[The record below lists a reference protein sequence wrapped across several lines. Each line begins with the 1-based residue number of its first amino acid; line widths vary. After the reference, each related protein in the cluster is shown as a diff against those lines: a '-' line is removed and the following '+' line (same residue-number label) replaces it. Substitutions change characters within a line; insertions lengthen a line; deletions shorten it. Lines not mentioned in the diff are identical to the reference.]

1 MNCLTELKSPACNI
15 FMKKTRLNYPQRVPS
30 SFLAWGGAAI
40 SALLLAASPL
50 LAAPTVKTISG
61 GPSAGSPSRFGYVDG
76 DTAALAKFHTPI
88 GLVLD
93 SSGNFLFVADRDNNA
108 IRELDLAGNQ
118 TFTFTTE
125 NIDHPEASA
134 SNSRLMVL

>member
-1 MNCLTELKSPACNI
+1 
-15 FMKKTRLNYPQRVPS
+15 MKTIRLNHPQRVPS
-30 SFLAWGGAAI
+30 SFLGWGGAAV

-50 LAAPTVKTISG
+50 VAAPTVTTISG

-76 DTAALAKFHTPI
+76 DTAALAKFRTPI

-93 SSGNFLFVADRDNNA
+93 SSGNLFVADRDNNA

-118 TFTFTTE
+118 TFTFATE
-125 NIDHPEASA
+125 NVDHPVAVA
-134 SNSRLMVL
+134 FDGGGNLYVLNHGH